1 LRTIT
6 KGEASMLNYTGTGR
20 MDYEDV
26 LRAIGHFIDEH
37 NFKEVCIIEL
47 EEGILVRGLVYTAN
61 RTGYRTISEA
71 YLFTNED
78 IDHILE
84 EAYKRRGNTPKTPSS
99 QSTPQPRR
107 GLFGTGR

>member
-1 LRTIT
+1 
-6 KGEASMLNYTGTGR
+6 MLNYSGSGR

-61 RTGYRTISEA
+61 RSGYRTISEA

-84 EAYKRRGNTPKTPSS
+84 EAYQRRGRTAKSPNTGAPAPAA
-99 QSTPQPRR
+99 QPRK
-107 GLFGTGR
+107 GLFGSGGR

>member
-1 LRTIT
+1 
-6 KGEASMLNYTGTGR
+6 MLNYSGSGR

-61 RTGYRTISEA
+61 RSGYRTISEA
-71 YLFTNED
+71 YLFTNEE
-78 IDHILE
+78 IEKLQAEIARKLGYKLVDHRLE
-84 EAYKRRGNTPKTPSS
+84 LYCIPLDDDNS
-99 QSTPQPRR
+99 
-107 GLFGTGR
+107 

>member
-1 LRTIT
+1 
-6 KGEASMLNYTGTGR
+6 

-84 EAYKRRGNTPKTPSS
+84 EAYKRRGSTAKSPSPTPPTG
-99 QSTPQPRR
+99 PQPRR
-107 GLFGTGR
+107 GLFGTSR

>member
-1 LRTIT
+1 
-6 KGEASMLNYTGTGR
+6 MLNYTGTGR

-47 EEGILVRGLVYTAN
+47 EEGILVRALVHPAN
-61 RTGYRTISEA
+61 RRGLRTISQA
-71 YLFTNED
+71 YPFTNED

-84 EAYKRRGNTPKTPSS
+84 EASQLRGKPQAKRVPPAAGGTAGGAT
-99 QSTPQPRR
+99 QPRR
-107 GLFGTGR
+107 G

>member
-1 LRTIT
+1 
-6 KGEASMLNYTGTGR
+6 MLNYTGTGR
-20 MDYEDV
+20 VDYEDV
-26 LRAIGHFIDEH
+26 LRAIGHFIGEH

-61 RTGYRTISEA
+61 RQGFRTISEA

-84 EAYKRRGNTPKTPSS
+84 EAYQRRGKGRAGATPGASS
-99 QSTPQPRR
+99 GPAPRR
-107 GLFGTGR
+107 GLFGAGK

>member
-1 LRTIT
+1 
-6 KGEASMLNYTGTGR
+6 

-84 EAYKRRGNTPKTPSS
+84 EAYKRRG
-99 QSTPQPRR
+99 STAKSTSPAPPTGPQPRR
-107 GLFGTGR
+107 GLFGGSR

>member
-1 LRTIT
+1 MIPALVDTLDISAAGDPARCPHT
-6 KGEASMLNYTGTGR
+6 ASGTEEGAMLNYTGTGR

-61 RTGYRTISEA
+61 SQGFRTISEA

-78 IDHILE
+78 LDHILE
-84 EAYKRRGNTPKTPSS
+84 AAY
-99 QSTPQPRR
+99 
-107 GLFGTGR
+107 

>member
-1 LRTIT
+1 
-6 KGEASMLNYTGTGR
+6 MLNYSGSGR

-61 RTGYRTISEA
+61 RSGYRTISEA

-84 EAYKRRGNTPKTPSS
+84 EAYQRRGRSPKSPSPGAPS
-99 QSTPQPRR
+99 PAATQPRK
-107 GLFGTGR
+107 GLFGSGGR

>member
-1 LRTIT
+1 
-6 KGEASMLNYTGTGR
+6 MLNYTGTGR

-84 EAYKRRGNTPKTPSS
+84 EAYKRRGSTAKTPSP
-99 QSTPQPRR
+99 TPPTGPQPRR
-107 GLFGTGR
+107 GLFGGGR

>member
-1 LRTIT
+1 
-6 KGEASMLNYTGTGR
+6 MLNYTGTGR

-84 EAYKRRGNTPKTPSS
+84 EAYKRRGNTAKAPSS
-99 QSTPQPRR
+99 AIHAPTPAGPVRP
-107 GLFGTGR
+107 GR

>member
-1 LRTIT
+1 
-6 KGEASMLNYTGTGR
+6 MLNYTGTGR
-20 MDYEDV
+20 GDYEDV

-61 RTGYRTISEA
+61 RQGFRTISEA

-78 IDHILE
+78 IAQILE
-84 EAYKRRGNTPKTPSS
+84 EAYQRRGKPHGKPVPQAGNSGPAGGVA
-99 QSTPQPRR
+99 QPRR
-107 GLFGTGR
+107 GLFGSGK

>member
-1 LRTIT
+1 
-6 KGEASMLNYTGTGR
+6 MLNYTGTGR

-84 EAYKRRGNTPKTPSS
+84 EAYKRRGNTAKTPNS
-99 QSTPQPRR
+99 QAAPQPRR

>member
-1 LRTIT
+1 
-6 KGEASMLNYTGTGR
+6 MLNFTGTGR
-20 MDYEDV
+20 VDYEDV

-37 NFKEVCIIEL
+37 NFKEVCILEL

-78 IDHILE
+78 IDRILE
-84 EAYKRRGNTPKTPSS
+84 EAYQRRGRVAKSPPGDGTGQAGN
-99 QSTPQPRR
+99 QAPRK
-107 GLFGTGR
+107 GLFGMGR

>member
-1 LRTIT
+1 
-6 KGEASMLNYTGTGR
+6 MFCGR
-20 MDYEDV
+20 S
-26 LRAIGHFIDEH
+26 ATSSTS

-61 RTGYRTISEA
+61 RQGFRTISEA

-84 EAYKRRGNTPKTPSS
+84 EAYQRRGKPHGKPTPSTGGS
-99 QSTPQPRR
+99 PGGTAQPRR
-107 GLFGTGR
+107 GLFGGK

>member
-1 LRTIT
+1 
-6 KGEASMLNYTGTGR
+6 MLNYTGTGR

-84 EAYKRRGNTPKTPSS
+84 EAYKRRGSTAKTPNPNPAP
-99 QSTPQPRR
+99 TPRR
-107 GLFGTGR
+107 GLFGGSR

>member
-1 LRTIT
+1 
-6 KGEASMLNYTGTGR
+6 MLNYTGTGR
-20 MDYEDV
+20 VDYEDV

-61 RTGYRTISEA
+61 RQGFRTISEA

-84 EAYKRRGNTPKTPSS
+84 EAYQRRGKPHGKPVPPAGGTAGGTA
-99 QSTPQPRR
+99 QPRR
-107 GLFGTGR
+107 GLFGGGK